1 MNPTGGP
8 GDGVAAGE
16 RRGRA
21 GRWLLV
27 AICIGLAAMWA
38 FVFLNPW
45 EYKNRIPDRG
55 WVEQA
60 EQVCAATGA
69 ELAGLPLAS
78 SFRGGTP
85 ADRAPSVKQANELLR
100 AMVRSLRAL
109 PEPADDTSRALVTAW
124 LADWD
129 AHLADRDAHAE
140 KLAAN
145 LDVRFTE
152 TASERGVPI
161 AIRMNELA
169 RRNGMPS
176 CQVPGDL
183 A

>member
-1 MNPTGGP
+1 MSTTSSPWEGVSAGP
-8 GDGVAAGE
+8 

-21 GRWLLV
+21 VRWLLV
-27 AICIGLAAMWA
+27 AICVGLAGMWA

-60 EQVCAATGA
+60 EQVCAATGVKLA
-69 ELAGLPLAS
+69 ELPPAS
-78 SFRGGTP
+78 SFRGGSP
-85 ADRAPSVKQANELLR
+85 ADRAPSVRQANALLR
-100 AMVRSLRAL
+100 DMVRALRAL
-109 PEPADDTSRALVTAW
+109 PEPADPTSRALVSAW

-129 AHLADRDAHAE
+129 THLADREAHAA

-145 LDVRFTE
+145 LDVRFSE
-152 TASERGVPI
+152 TATERGVPI

-176 CQVPGDL
+176 CQVLGDL